1 MTHEDREREVQR
13 LMAILQGDAE
23 SASISEDGE
32 LIRGETLPDDHEL
45 ACCHICDTEITDAGE
60 VQLCEACRREY
71 TPNYGICEQCWGKRR
86 LYVERAWYTCGIC
99 DGRGRVL
106 TGYMKCPPHQL

>member
-32 LIRGETLPDDHEL
+32 LIR
-45 ACCHICDTEITDAGE
+45 
-60 VQLCEACRREY
+60 LCEACRREY
-71 TPNYGICEQCWGKRR
+71 TPNYGICEQCWGKRL